1 MERSYV
7 DFDLEIETVGAG
19 YRARVLESP
28 AGQAHANFTLP
39 FSPLEIENFVLRIG
53 QRRRGVRRVESRDL
67 DTAREFGG
75 KLFQAVVRDDI
86 AGAYRSS
93 ILSAHERNHGLRVR
107 LRLSGAP
114 DLVDIPWEFLFDP
127 SARRFVALSADSPIV
142 RFLDLPGTTT
152 PLKIEPPIK
161 LLVVIASPSDFE
173 PLQVEEEWARLS
185 EAVGSVEGAG
195 LITLER
201 LNKPTL
207 TELQRALRRNY
218 HVLHFVGHG
227 GFDEKS
233 QDGLLVFEDEQGR
246 GNEVSATYLS
256 TLLHDADSLRLA
268 VLNACDGARSSRHD
282 QFAGVA
288 QSLLQQGV
296 PAVVAMQFEISDEAA
311 LTFAREFYGAFAE
324 GFPVEAALAEA
335 RKSMFAQQN
344 DSEWATPVLY
354 LRSPGSSIFEIAPLA
369 APPAV
374 TPPVAVEAVAP
385 LVGAA
390 PTPTEEDIAADVGPP
405 QEAHTRTSTP
415 DPAPVVK
422 PPGPE
427 PEPHPEPPH
436 MRRPEPEAEPATV
449 GATGPV
455 IKKEAPERKRQTSP
469 WAPKADRDG
478 EGGFPLKRV
487 GLGLVAIL
495 ALVAGLFYAGIL
507 GDDDDP
513 AADDSSE
520 TPTAFPTDEAGNPIT
535 PIPDPGDFSGK
546 WSTNFAS
553 MTLEQDGT
561 TVKGSYFLYL
571 GGAQRQTINGT
582 VEGNNLYGFFDGNNQ
597 LVFTLDDD
605 EESFNGYWLDAGGK
619 AREWC
624 GQRDDDELKGG
635 CGYSGNW
642 KTKGLPVA
650 MNLDGDTFWVT
661 HTGDSAFLE
670 LKSLVYGDVEI
681 ELEFDPAVLA
691 KAVGTVEM
699 SASNAPTLR
708 FQVTWLV
715 ADEENWD
722 SMKGTWK
729 ALLPSPGADNTWCA
743 WRGEAPPPC

>member
-1 MERSYV
+1 MERTYV
-7 DFDLEIETVGAG
+7 DFDLEIELVGTN

-93 ILSAHERNHGLRVR
+93 VLSAHEHNHGLRVR

-142 RFLDLPGTTT
+142 RFLDVPGTTT

-161 LLVVIASPSDFE
+161 ILVVIASPSDFE
-173 PLQVEEEWARLS
+173 PVQVEEEWARLS
-185 EAVGSVEGAG
+185 EAVESAWAAG
-195 LITLER
+195 LISLER
-201 LNKPTL
+201 LQKPTL

-354 LRSPGSSIFEIAPLA
+354 LRSPGSSIFEIAPLPAAAVPVPVPA
-369 APPAV
+369 APPLVGV
-374 TPPVAVEAVAP
+374 TP
-385 LVGAA
+385 AA
-390 PTPTEEDIAADVGPP
+390 PTEEEIAAALAPP
-405 QEAHTRTSTP
+405 ETEPARP
-415 DPAPVVK
+415 LEPAPTL
-422 PPGPE
+422 PGRLPESEPQAQPEAKTQE
-427 PEPHPEPPH
+427 PEPQAQPANLRATRPVVAKDSPP
-436 MRRPEPEAEPATV
+436 
-449 GATGPV
+449 
-455 IKKEAPERKRQTSP
+455 RKRQTSP
-469 WAPKADRDG
+469 WGSKAEPG
-478 EGGFPLKRV
+478 GKGGFPLKKIAI
-487 GLGLVAIL
+487 GLAAIL
-495 ALVAGLFYAGIL
+495 VVWSLASFIYVGVIE
-507 GDDDDP
+507 DDDD
-513 AADDSSE
+513 DGGST
-520 TPTAFPTDEAGNPIT
+520 TPTAFPTDEAGNPKT
-535 PIPDPGDFSGK
+535 PIPGPGDFSGE
-546 WSTNFAS
+546 WWTNADKI
-553 MTLEQDGT
+553 TLEQDGT
-561 TVKGSYFLYL
+561 NVTGSYLPYR
-571 GGAQRQTINGT
+571 GGAQRKSIRGT
-582 VEGNNLYGFFDGNNQ
+582 VDGKNLYGFFDGNNE
-597 LVFTLDDD
+597 LVFTLDED
-605 EESFNGYWLDAGGK
+605 EESFMGYWLDAGGK
-619 AREWC
+619 AHEWC
-624 GQRDDDELKGG
+624 GERDDELEDG

-642 KTKGLPVA
+642 KGKGLPVA

-661 HTGDSAFLE
+661 QTGDTASME
-670 LKSLVYGDVEI
+670 LKSLTYGDI
-681 ELEFDPAVLA
+681 EFELKFDPAVLA
-691 KAVGTVEM
+691 RAVGTVEM

-708 FQVTWLV
+708 FEVTWLV
-715 ADEENWD
+715 FDEQNWD
-722 SMKGTWK
+722 SMKGTWRP
-729 ALLPSPGADNTWCA
+729 LLPSPGANNSWCA